1 MWSIG
6 YVDRLI
12 RQEEA
17 SVFIFQAI
25 VSVLLFFVLFFGIS
39 FLVNML
45 LRKTWLIAFL
55 YPIIIVFIVDN
66 ISTFNY
72 FTAFNES
79 LETAMSHLVNLQV
92 IDMVILSSGLAGAI
106 CSGIVI
112 RMLRVRG
119 YQMF

>member
-1 MWSIG
+1 MNI
-6 YVDRLI
+6 I
-12 RQEEA
+12 
-17 SVFIFQAI
+17 QAV

-45 LRKTWLIAFL
+45 LRQTWLVAFI
-55 YPIIIVFIVDN
+55 YPLIVIFIVDN
-66 ISTFNY
+66 IALADY
-72 FTAFNES
+72 FLSFTQSIQTA
-79 LETAMSHLVNLQV
+79 LSHLVNLQV
-92 IDMVILSSGLAGAI
+92 IDIVILSSGLAGAI